1 MITVGVDAHKD
12 THTLVA
18 LDQTGRSRGTL
29 TVPARTPGH
38 AEAITWATALAAEH
52 GDGGLRWGVEDCR
65 HVTGLLERELIA
77 AGQHVVRVPTV
88 LSSGYR
94 RSTTRTRGK
103 SDPIDAAAI
112 ARATQSEEH
121 LPVVTEEFF
130 DQYIAVLR
138 EISRARGQLVRDRTR
153 QTNRLIGDLHRYDA
167 DLDTGDLSTLK
178 AIDALRPK
186 LRRRTAD
193 DAGREMLRALLLDA
207 LSALRALNVRI
218 NDLERQTRTNP
229 AIKTSPLISI
239 TGCGPTT
246 AAVILSTIS
255 PISSYR
261 TVDAFTS
268 AASVV
273 PIPVASGRSHSMRVN
288 TGGNRRLN
296 SAFWTIAEYQS
307 RHPGTRGHD
316 LYQAARTRG
325 KSEKSALRIVRCNIT
340 KYAYRLLK
348 NHALLT

>member
-12 THTLVA
+12 THTLGA

-29 TVPARTPGH
+29 CVPARTRGH
-38 AEAITWATALAAEH
+38 TEAIAWATALAAEH
-52 GDGGLRWGVEDCR
+52 GDGQLRWGVEDCR
-65 HVTGLLERELIA
+65 HVTGLLERDLIA

-94 RSTTRTRGK
+94 RSTSRTRGK

-112 ARATQSEEH
+112 ARATQSEQH
-121 LPVVTEEFF
+121 LPVVTEQFL
-130 DQYIAVLR
+130 DQDIAVLR

-153 QTNRLIGDLHRYDA
+153 QINRLIGDLHRYNP
-167 DLDTGDLSTLK
+167 DLAAGHLGTLK
-178 AIDALRPK
+178 AIDALRGK

-193 DAGREMLRALLLDA
+193 DAGREMLRELLLEA
-207 LSALRALNVRI
+207 LTALRVLNVRI
-218 NDLERQTRTNP
+218 NDLECQMRHHP
-229 AIKTSPLISI
+229 VIVASPLLGIP
-239 TGCGPTT
+239 GCGEVT
-246 AAVILSTIS
+246 AAQILSTIS

-261 TVDAFTS
+261 SVHAFTS

-273 PIPVASGRSHSMRVN
+273 PIPIASGRSQSMRVN

-296 SAFWTIAEYQS
+296 AAFWTIAEYQS
-307 RHPGTRGHD
+307 RHQGTRGYD

-348 NHALLT
+348 NHAPLT